1 MVIGVTGGIASGK
14 SSFTQSLKSK
24 GAIAFSADE
33 AARAVL
39 LPSGAV
45 MRSLKEAFGARV
57 FLNDMSLD
65 REWLAKKTF
74 SDFSARETLEG
85 ITHPAILRLLRAQ
98 LEATQVDFPP
108 HCIAVAE
115 IPLLYEKNLTEW
127 FDLVVVVSSSES
139 ARIERLKL
147 RNSLDETSAR
157 ARFAAQ
163 WPLERKIALADIVI
177 ANDGDLEALREKAT
191 KFWKALT
198 PLSGRSLNAAEKKF
212 LRSL

>member
-14 SSFTQSLKSK
+14 SSFTQSLKLK

-39 LPSGAV
+39 SHSGAV
-45 MRSLKEAFGARV
+45 IRNLRKAFGERA
-57 FLNDMSLD
+57 FSSDSKLD
-65 REWLAKKTF
+65 RDWLAEKVF

-98 LEATQVDFPP
+98 MEATQVDFHPL
-108 HCIAVAE
+108 CIAVVE
-115 IPLLYEKNLTEW
+115 IPLLYEKNLTSW

-157 ARFAAQ
+157 SRFAAQ

-177 ANDGDLEALREKAT
+177 TNDGDLEELRQKAAE
-191 KFWKALT
+191 FWKALNA
-198 PLSGRSLNAAEKKF
+198 LSGRSLNAAEKKF

>member
-14 SSFTQSLKSK
+14 SVFTQSLKSK

-39 LPSGAV
+39 STSGAV
-45 MRSLKEAFGARV
+45 MRNLREAFGDRA
-57 FLNDMSLD
+57 FSPDMKLD
-65 REWLAKKTF
+65 RDWLAKKVF

-98 LEATQVDFPP
+98 MEATQVDFPP
-108 HCIAVAE
+108 QCIAIVE
-115 IPLLYEKNLTEW
+115 IPLLYEKNLTSW

-177 ANDGDLEALREKAT
+177 ANDGDLEALRLKANE
-191 KFWKALT
+191 FWKALKA
-198 PLSGRSLNAAEKKF
+198 LSGRSLNAAEKKF